1 MARAPK
7 ELTITEADIV
17 RERDER
23 GLSWKQV
30 AINLGLGNPGA
41 ARRAYAELTGRPH
54 DSSQPLLARAPKGSG
69 ARKTLTPLWDDDSD
83 QDEIEA
89 KLNGPWVEESGEGKN
104 YKPGHWT
111 GSFIKVR
118 RSLARA
124 GDAADLEWTDE
135 LHVSRTAAF
144 TYGPEG
150 DQPLQVTVFAANGAS
165 HTYRVSDILAVS

>member
-1 MARAPK
+1 MGRAPK

-23 GLSWKQV
+23 GLAWKQV

-54 DSSQPLLARAPKGSG
+54 DSSQPLLARAPRGSG
-69 ARKTLTPLWDDDSD
+69 ARQTLTPLWDDDSD
-83 QDEIEA
+83 QADIEA

-104 YKPGHWT
+104 YKPGHWA

-118 RSLARA
+118 RSVVRPERTL
-124 GDAADLEWTDE
+124 DWEDE
-135 LHVSRTAAF
+135 LEVARTAAF

-150 DQPLQVTVFAANGAS
+150 DQPLQVTVFAKNGAS
-165 HTYRVSDILAVS
+165 HTFRVSDILAVS